1 MKLQNLLPEQH
12 VKSIFLGNDEYLDET
27 LKNEFGDHQILR
39 MIQTHSDH
47 FLFFDEN
54 LSSKLSLS
62 GNNTNSESEIIYFDD
77 IDGIFTDQ
85 KNKVLVI
92 KVADCYPILFY
103 HPTGIIGAVHAGRKG
118 TEKEIIKKVL
128 AYFKEE
134 KDLSKGWIIWLGP
147 RICHECYQIDR
158 ETDEHYDL
166 RAKNV
171 EQIQSEL
178 DGEFNFAIDCGFC
191 TVEQN
196 DWFYSYRKEGSGVKM
211 NYGLVALR

>member
-1 MKLQNLLPEQH
+1 MKLQNLLPEQQ
-12 VKSIFLGNDEYLDET
+12 VKSIFLGKDEYLDEI
-27 LKNEFGDHQILR
+27 LEREFTDHQILR
-39 MIQTHSDH
+39 MVQTHSDH
-47 FLFFDEN
+47 FLFFNKDI
-54 LSSKLSLS
+54 SIDVSLTD
-62 GNNTNSESEIIYFDD
+62 NHQEIIYFDD

-103 HPTGIIGAVHAGRKG
+103 HPTGIIGVVHAGRAG
-118 TEKEIIKKVL
+118 TENQIIQKVL
-128 AYFKEE
+128 QCFKDERQL
-134 KDLSKGWIIWLGP
+134 DKGWVIWLGP
-147 RICHECYQIDR
+147 RICHDCYQINR

-171 EQIQSEL
+171 EQIQKEL
-178 DGEFNFAIDCGFC
+178 AGDLNFAIDSGLC
-191 TVEQN
+191 TAHQN

>member
-12 VKSIFLGNDEYLDET
+12 VKSIFLGKDEYLDET
-27 LKNEFGDHQILR
+27 LEGEFADYQVLR

-47 FLFFDEN
+47 FLFFDKDISNEFN
-54 LSSKLSLS
+54 LTD
-62 GNNTNSESEIIYFDD
+62 NQQEILYFDD
-77 IDGIFTDQ
+77 LDGIFTDQ

-103 HPTGIIGAVHAGRKG
+103 HPAGIIGAVHAGRAG
-118 TEKEIIKKVL
+118 TENQIIQKVL
-128 AYFKEE
+128 QHFKEE
-134 KDLSKGWIIWLGP
+134 RQLDRGWSIWLGP
-147 RICHECYQIDR
+147 RICNDCYQINR

-171 EQIQSEL
+171 EQIHSEL
-178 DGEFNFAIDCGFC
+178 DGNLNFAIDSGFC
-191 TVEQN
+191 TAHQN

-211 NYGLVALR
+211 NYGLLALR

>member
-1 MKLQNLLPEQH
+1 MKLQNLLPEQY
-12 VKSIFLGNDEYLDET
+12 VKSIFLGKNEYLDES
-27 LKNEFGDHQILR
+27 LENEFADHQILR

-47 FLFFDEN
+47 FLLFNEELSDDFN
-54 LSSKLSLS
+54 LTD
-62 GNNTNSESEIIYFDD
+62 NQQEIIYFDD
-77 IDGIFTDQ
+77 IDGVFTDQ

-103 HPTGIIGAVHAGRKG
+103 HPSGIIGAVHAGRKG
-118 TEKEIIKKVL
+118 TEKEIIKKVIQE
-128 AYFKEE
+128 FKEI
-134 KDLSKGWIIWLGP
+134 KNLDKGWVIWLGP
-147 RICHECYQIDR
+147 RICHDCYQIDR

-178 DGEFNFAIDCGFC
+178 DGEVNFAIDCGFC

-211 NYGLVALR
+211 NYGLVALK

>member
-12 VKSIFLGNDEYLDET
+12 VKSIFLGKDEHLDET
-27 LKNEFGDHQILR
+27 LETEFIDHQILR

-47 FLFFDEN
+47 FLFFDKDISNYVN
-54 LSSKLSLS
+54 LTD
-62 GNNTNSESEIIYFDD
+62 NQQEIIYFDD
-77 IDGIFTDQ
+77 LDGIFTDQ

-103 HPTGIIGAVHAGRKG
+103 HQTGIIGAVHAGRVG
-118 TEKEIIKKVL
+118 TESQIIQKVL
-128 AYFKEE
+128 NHFKEE
-134 KDLSKGWIIWLGP
+134 RQLDKGWVIWLGP
-147 RICHECYQIDR
+147 RICNDCYQINR

-166 RAKNV
+166 RAKNI
-171 EQIQSEL
+171 EQIQKEL
-178 DGEFNFAIDCGFC
+178 DGQLNFAIDSGFC
-191 TVEQN
+191 TAHQN